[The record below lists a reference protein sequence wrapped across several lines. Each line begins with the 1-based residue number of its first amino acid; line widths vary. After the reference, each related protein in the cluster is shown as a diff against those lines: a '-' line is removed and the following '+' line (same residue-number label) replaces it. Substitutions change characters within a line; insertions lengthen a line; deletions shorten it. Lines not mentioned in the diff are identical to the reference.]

1 MLKMSSD
8 LFNSELILKTELID
22 TENILNLAEEEL
34 RGKIENSY
42 R

>member
-1 MLKMSSD
+1 MSSD

-22 TENILNLAEEEL
+22 TENILNLAEEEV